1 MQKYQLSALGGAILL
16 LTACGGGGGSG
27 NDTTT
32 TTPSTPSPTPTCSST
47 QYLENNVCKD
57 KASQSITGLSLANTH
72 NVDQI
77 ITLSAQSS
85 AGLPL
90 TYSSKTEATCK
101 VTGELNQ
108 QKLEMLGV
116 GICTVEASQA
126 GNTQTLAAV
135 PVSAST
141 TILPVLTTTGI
152 SLCGNND
159 TNNLLCNAANL
170 AELLGLGQDGEKQ
183 AGRKMG
189 YEQLS
194 VNNDHCIRDQVT
206 GLIWEQKTDDGK
218 LRDKDWRYA
227 WFNADAK
234 TNGGEAGSQAS
245 ATTCGSTLASCNT
258 TAYIE
263 ALNKNKYCGYSDWR
277 LPTRAEL
284 ANLVD
289 YSSSQPALNAVFINT
304 PFTDAYWSSTTS
316 AKQNSKAW
324 MADFKDGALSPN
336 FKEYMG
342 HIRAV
347 RTTQ

>member
-32 TTPSTPSPTPTCSST
+32 TTPSTPTPTCTNS

-57 KASQSITGLSLANTH
+57 KASQSITGLSLSNTV
-72 NVDQI
+72 NVDQV

-90 TYSSKTEATCK
+90 TYTSKTESTCQ
-101 VTGELNQ
+101 VTDELNQ

-116 GICTVEASQA
+116 GVCTVEASQA
-126 GNTQTLAAV
+126 GNAKTLAASS
-135 PVSAST
+135 VSAST
-141 TILPVLTTTGI
+141 TILPILTTTGI

-159 TNNLLCNAANL
+159 QNNVLCNAANL

-183 AGRKMG
+183 TGRKMG

-206 GLIWEQKTDDGK
+206 GLVWEQKTADGK

-234 TNGGEAGSQAS
+234 TNDGQAGSQAS
-245 ATTCGSTLASCNT
+245 ASTCGNTLASCNT

-289 YSSSQPALNAVFINT
+289 YSTSQPALNAVFINT

-347 RTTQ
+347 RTAQ